1 MSDQFKLSLV
11 VCHQY
16 EGGPIE
22 WDEQSLMV
30 SSGALLNHVDFSRDS
45 CKSFKMAKSEVL
57 SFSITPCRRFLAIL
71 ESREVLLI
79 VKGFEY

>member
-1 MSDQFKLSLV
+1 MNKPN
-11 VCHQY
+11 H
-16 EGGPIE
+16 
-22 WDEQSLMV
+22 QSLMV

-79 VKGFEY
+79 VRGRYFEVHSD